1 MNQEIMM
8 LKGQL
13 ADCKHRLKELDLEA
27 SGLIISIRA
36 TLNPYE
42 DDITKL
48 KIPEAKASM
57 KRLYAIYNEMIILKN
72 RITDMEEDLN
82 G

>member
-13 ADCKHRLKELDLEA
+13 ADCRHRLKELDLEA
-27 SGLIISIRA
+27 SGLIIVSR
-36 TLNPYE
+36 TNLSPYE

-48 KIPEAKASM
+48 KIPETLASI
-57 KRLYAIYNEMIILKN
+57 KRLNTIYNEMVTLKN
-72 RITDMEEDLN
+72 RIADMEEAL
-82 G
+82 GG

>member
-1 MNQEIMM
+1 MNQEIML

-27 SGLIISIRA
+27 SGLIIIIR
-36 TLNPYE
+36 TNINPYE

-48 KIPEAKASM
+48 KIPETMASM
-57 KRLYAIYNEMIILKN
+57 KRLYTIYNEMNTLKR
-72 RITDMEEDLN
+72 RIASMEEAL
-82 G
+82 GV

>member
-1 MNQEIMM
+1 MNQEIML

-13 ADCKHRLKELDLEA
+13 ADCKHRLKELDLES
-27 SGLIISIRA
+27 SGLIISIR
-36 TLNPYE
+36 TNLNPYE

-57 KRLYAIYNEMIILKN
+57 NRLYIIYNAMVELKK
-72 RITDMEEDLN
+72 RIAEMEEAFN